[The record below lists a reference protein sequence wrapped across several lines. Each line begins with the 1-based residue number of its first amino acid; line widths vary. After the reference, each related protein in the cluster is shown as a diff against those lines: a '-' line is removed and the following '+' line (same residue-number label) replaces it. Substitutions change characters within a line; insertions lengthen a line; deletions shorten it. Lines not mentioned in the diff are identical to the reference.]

1 MLKSALHWNIQVLH
15 GVVLL
20 LTAALLAAAL
30 HGVCPLL
37 FQDQGHPAVAD
48 CTGAEASTSELDHPT
63 HRLPGDCST
72 QYCLTLPAIEDHALV
87 PERLVGSTVVVWVSW
102 VLSFVFPIL
111 PRLLGL
117 RPPNLPP
124 PRETTPL
131 FYRFCSLLN

>member
-1 MLKSALHWNIQVLH
+1 MLKSALHWNIRVFH

-37 FQDQGHPAVAD
+37 FQGQSHPVAAD
-48 CTGAEASTSELDHPT
+48 CTDADASTSESHHPS
-63 HRLPGDCST
+63 HSLPEDCPK
-72 QYCLTLPAIEDHALV
+72 QYCLTLPVVEDHALV

-111 PRLLGL
+111 PLRLGL

-124 PRETTPL
+124 PRRTIPF

>member
-1 MLKSALHWNIQVLH
+1 MLKSALHWNSRVFH

-30 HGVCPLL
+30 HGVCPPL
-37 FQDQGHPAVAD
+37 FQSQGHPAAAD
-48 CTGAEASTSELDHPT
+48 CTEADASTSESGHPT
-63 HRLPGDCST
+63 HRLPDDCPKP
-72 QYCLTLPAIEDHALV
+72 YCLTLPAGEDHALV
-87 PERLVGSTVVVWVSW
+87 PERVVGSTVVIWVSW

-111 PRLLGL
+111 PLLFGL

-124 PRETTPL
+124 PRRTTPL